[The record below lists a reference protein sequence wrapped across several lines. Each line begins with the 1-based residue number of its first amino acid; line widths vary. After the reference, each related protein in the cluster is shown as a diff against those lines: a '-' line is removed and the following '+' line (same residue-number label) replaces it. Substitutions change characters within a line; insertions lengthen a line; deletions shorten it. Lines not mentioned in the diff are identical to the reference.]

1 MRNCDPGTDDR
12 LPIDRASRCWN
23 DDFEFDCNWQSTGLH
38 APGWLSV
45 RLHDSV
51 RRSPSVDGVEPQ
63 NGYESPVAKATPGN
77 CPWPCGSARHRLLKW
92 PSSYTRADSGTTDT
106 QQAVHPF
113 GLVCASGRIAPS
125 FVLFR
130 SNLFLR
136 VPIGIP
142 RLEDANQS
150 GVRPTT
156 GNVMTRTCLR
166 NGLRTHSLTRVS
178 NEKRNVDECPSTG
191 GKSNCHR

>member
-1 MRNCDPGTDDR
+1 MRNCDPGADNR
-12 LPIDRASRCWN
+12 LPIDRASRCWI
-23 DDFEFDCNWQSTGLH
+23 DDLEFDCYGQPTGLH

-45 RLHDSV
+45 RREGSV

-63 NGYESPVAKATPGN
+63 NGYESPVAKVTPGN
-77 CPWPCGSARHRLLKW
+77 FPRLSGSARHRLLKR

-106 QQAVHPF
+106 QLAVHPF

-125 FVLFR
+125 FVLLR
-130 SNLFLR
+130 SFFFLR
-136 VPIGIP
+136 VPIGTP
-142 RLEDANQS
+142 RLEDGNQS

-156 GNVMTRTCLR
+156 GIFMAKTCLR
-166 NGLRTHSLTRVS
+166 SGLRTHSLTRVS